1 MNATWVRRAAAAAVV
16 SAMVLADAPR
26 IGAADLA
33 SSSAATEIADQRTF
47 ATIVVNGE
55 QRGERVVFLRSDG
68 VYASL
73 AGLRAD
79 GLVLPPR
86 FAGADDRYANVKDL
100 APEIVAVFDLN
111 GPTLRLDAASAES
124 LSNRS
129 TVSLAQARSPVGEAL
144 AAKSGYL
151 NYGLRAGS
159 AGLSGGE
166 ELTLSDARKTFFC
179 AGTFDAHGFHRSL
192 TNLSWTNALARR
204 RTTIGDV
211 VGDSGDLGSALSIV
225 GVSVARASEI
235 DPYGQPYA

>member
-55 QRGERVVFLRSDG
+55 QRGERIVFLRSDG

-86 FAGADDRYANVKDL
+86 FDGNADDRYATVKDL

-111 GPTLRLDAASAES
+111 GPTLRLDAASAGS
-124 LSNRS
+124 LANRS
-129 TVSLAQARSPVGEAL
+129 IVSLAQGSSPVGEAL
-144 AAKSGYL
+144 SARSGYL

-159 AGLSGGE
+159 AGLTGAE
-166 ELTLSDARKTFFC
+166 ELTLSDAHKTLFS
-179 AGTFDAHGFHRSL
+179 AGTFDARGFHRSL
-192 TNLSWTNALARR
+192 TNLR
-204 RTTIGDV
+204 
-211 VGDSGDLGSALSIV
+211 
-225 GVSVARASEI
+225 
-235 DPYGQPYA
+235 